1 MSTTKSQLFK
11 AVEMVNELNNEDL
24 RFDFDIKSIVQ
35 FDAKTVPTTKE
46 D

>member
-1 MSTTKSQLFK
+1 
-11 AVEMVNELNNEDL
+11 LNNEDL

-35 FDAKTVPTTKE
+35 FDAEIVPTTKQ